1 MELQK
6 QKLLLVFTMFLVR
19 ATIHV
24 ASASPYSQNT
34 LEKVEK
40 TLLTALGIKNKPV
53 IDRKKAHV
61 PEAMLDLYK
70 MQSEYESTALPLPG
84 KLTRSANIVRS
95 YTHQGEL
102 FMLLQIIFFHELN
115 IESIIISI
123 DYMRFIT
130 SF

>member
-24 ASASPYSQNT
+24 ASASPYSQDT

-53 IDRKKAHV
+53 IDKKKAHI

-95 YTHQGEL
+95 YTHQGES
-102 FMLLQIIFFHELN
+102 LLSQLISVFHALN
-115 IESIIISI
+115 
-123 DYMRFIT
+123 
-130 SF
+130 